1 MIHDTYLGLPIE
13 FWFSGPLGLPF
24 HLWTLELTLMG
35 LLVGSFLNVV
45 IYRMP
50 LGKSVV
56 RPPSH
61 CPNCEYRIPI
71 WLNLPIISWIQLR
84 GRCAQCHAPISP
96 RYLVVEAITG
106 AAFLMTWLAWG
117 HVHPGQAGALCVLWA
132 GLIAATWI
140 DLEHYIIPDE
150 ITLGGVGAGFI
161 LSALAPALQGVET
174 AVLAMRRSGI
184 GAVVGALVVYAVLRF
199 GKLLFGRLKI
209 ALEPGSR
216 VVFHETGVL
225 LPEGNV
231 PYEEIFYRPS
241 DAVVCHGERVELST
255 RSYANQPVRL
265 ELLRNPPRLRIGNE
279 TMNAEEEPW
288 MAVVTKQITVPR
300 EAMGMGD
307 VKLMAGIGAFLGW
320 EATVFSLLG
329 SALLGSV
336 VGLGLIAIG
345 RRDWQSRLPY
355 GPFIAVAAV
364 IWQLAGHSLTHWWI
378 FDIMKIQE

>member
-1 MIHDTYLGLPIE
+1 MIHDTYLGLPME
-13 FWFSGPLGLPF
+13 FWFSGPWGLPF

-61 CPNCEYRIPI
+61 CPHCEYQIPI

-84 GRCAQCHAPISP
+84 GRCARCQTPISP
-96 RYLVVEAITG
+96 RYLFVEAITG
-106 AAFLMTWLAWG
+106 AAFLATWLTWG
-117 HVHPGQAGALCVLWA
+117 HAHPGQAAALCVLWA

-150 ITLGGVGAGFI
+150 ITLGGVAVGFT
-161 LSALAPALQGVET
+161 LSALAPALQGAET
-174 AVLAMRRSGI
+174 AVVAMRRSGI
-184 GAVVGALVVYAVLRF
+184 GALVGAAVVYAVLRL

-209 ALEPGSR
+209 NLEPGSR
-216 VVFHETGVL
+216 VVFHESGLL
-225 LPEGNV
+225 LPEGNL
-231 PYEEIFYRPS
+231 PYEELFYRPS
-241 DAVVCHGERVELST
+241 DAVVCHGARIELAT
-255 RSYANQPVRL
+255 RCYANQPIRL
-265 ELLRNPPRLRIGNE
+265 ELLRNPTRLRIGNE
-279 TMNAEEEPW
+279 NLNAEEEPW
-288 MAVVTKQITVPR
+288 MAVTTERLTVPR
-300 EAMGMGD
+300 EAMGLGD

-329 SALLGSV
+329 SAFLGSL

-355 GPFIAVAAV
+355 GPFIAAAAV
-364 IWQLAGHSLTHWWI
+364 IWQCLGQAVTQWWLY
-378 FDIMKIQE
+378 DLMKIQQ